1 MSTDAADSRRRD
13 GGWALTVV
21 RHGGT
26 CGAELG
32 TVFQNASGL
41 LLIGFG
47 IIGSRR
53 LDESNQEPVRMLCP
67 KCGREAEG
75 DPKMLRRRA
84 LQHPRS
90 ITIA

>member
-1 MSTDAADSRRRD
+1 MSTDAADSRRD
-13 GGWALTVV
+13 AGWGLTVV

-32 TVFQNASGL
+32 TVFQNAPGL
-41 LLIGFG
+41 LLIGLG

-53 LDESNQEPVRMLCP
+53 LDESNPEPVRMLCP
-67 KCGREAEG
+67 KCGREAEA